1 MLSYTLANMIRQ
13 IAPVSSKFQWQLTA
27 RMIRPIIIIIII
39 IVTVC
44 GYSFQNIQLK
54 KYVIK
59 PSPRI
64 SLATATTALQEE

>member
-1 MLSYTLANMIRQ
+1 MA
-13 IAPVSSKFQWQLTA
+13 IAPNDEKEDGFIIQHRFIHYLTSELA
-27 RMIRPIIIIIII
+27 LRFFIIII